1 MLFLQGT
8 NLVYFLLEYHFLPI
22 NTKVTILLKYLSSKK
37 QVTQEIIP
45 SLLLPPFPPSQ
56 PGILLTKTFVLLFV
70 NRMMHFS
77 DSIYNKLLLLA
88 TDSVIY
94 HPNVTCEEY
103 ATLYSWSF
111 RFK

>member
-45 SLLLPPFPPSQ
+45 SLLLPPFPP
-56 PGILLTKTFVLLFV
+56 LTTWYFIDKNFCFA
-70 NRMMHFS
+70 
-77 DSIYNKLLLLA
+77 I
-88 TDSVIY
+88 
-94 HPNVTCEEY
+94 CEQND
-103 ATLYSWSF
+103 AF
-111 RFK
+111 Q